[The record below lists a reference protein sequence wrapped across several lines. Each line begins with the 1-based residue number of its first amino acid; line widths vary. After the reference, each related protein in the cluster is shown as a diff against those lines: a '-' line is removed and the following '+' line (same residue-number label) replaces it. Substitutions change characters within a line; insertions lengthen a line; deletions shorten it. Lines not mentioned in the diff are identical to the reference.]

1 MTATPS
7 PSPTSVASRDLSGRA
22 AAEEAVHA
30 GRWAQ
35 ARDRL
40 EDLTTAGL
48 GAGGAAA
55 LGLLATACHR
65 LGDTAA
71 ASAAA
76 DRAIALDPREIRAA
90 LVKADLLWAQEAR
103 REANLYYGAVVEI
116 AAERP
121 GDLTSDL
128 VEGLTRAR
136 SIRERLAANML
147 NELQTEL
154 DRAGYSGGTSD
165 PRFTHALDLL
175 TGKRQLYT
183 PQPRA
188 FFYPDL
194 PYWQFYPR
202 STFAWADAVE
212 AATDAIAEELT
223 ALLTNDVG
231 FAPYLN
237 SNPNL
242 PNQPDYPLIDS
253 LDWSSC
259 FLWKDGAET
268 ANAALC
274 PRTME
279 ALKDVP
285 LCRITARSPQ
295 VMFSQLKAG
304 AHIKPHNGFVNTR
317 LTCHLPLIVPPNCR
331 FRVGND
337 IRSWEKGKLWAF
349 DDTIEHEAINQSD
362 RTRVVLIFDI
372 WRPELSAEERH
383 LVATL
388 LETLDAFSPRT
399 QTWE

>member
-1 MTATPS
+1 MTVTS
-7 PSPTSVASRDLSGRA
+7 PLSSSLAASRGASGLIE
-22 AAEEAVHA
+22 AEEAVHA
-30 GRWAQ
+30 RRWTE
-35 ARDRL
+35 ARRRL
-40 EDLTTAGL
+40 EDLTVAD
-48 GAGGAAA
+48 ARDAAA
-55 LGLLATACHR
+55 FGLLATACYQ
-65 LGDTAA
+65 LGDAA
-71 ASAAA
+71 AATLACDKA
-76 DRAIALDPREIRAA
+76 LALDPREIRAV
-90 LVKADLLWAQEAR
+90 LTKADLLWSQGER
-103 REANLYYGAVVEI
+103 RGANLYYSAVI
-116 AAERP
+116 QHAAERQ

-128 VEGLTRAR
+128 AEGLTRAR
-136 SIRERLAANML
+136 AIRERLAANML

-154 DRAGYSGGTSD
+154 DRAGYAGGTSD

-194 PYWQFYPR
+194 PNWQFYPR
-202 STFAWADAVE
+202 ATLPWADAVE
-212 AATDAIAEELT
+212 AATDAITQELT
-223 ALLTNDVG
+223 ALLTDDVG

-237 SNPNL
+237 SHPNL

-268 ANAALC
+268 PNAALC
-274 PRTME
+274 PRTMD

-285 LCRITARSPQ
+285 LCLINARSPQ

-304 AHIKPHNGFVNTR
+304 AHIKPHTGYVNTR
-317 LTCHLPLIVPPNCR
+317 LTCHLPLIVPPNCS
-331 FRVGND
+331 FRVGNEL
-337 IRSWEKGKLWAF
+337 RSWEKGKLWAF

-372 WRPELSAEERH
+372 WRPELSPEERH

-399 QTWE
+399 QSWE